1 MMASYGGKKRRA
13 RRRFL
18 KDRRGAAAV
27 EFAIVAPVFLAL
39 MFSTF
44 EVGWFYFANS
54 VTDAATTA
62 AARLVRTGQV
72 QNWTGSDAEKFQRL
86 YDVICNVV
94 GAFGPC
100 NTHLTVEVNTFPSFS
115 ALAADTS
122 AATCANDTPAD
133 IAALAFTP
141 GAELQIA
148 RVRVCLLYTTVNPAI
163 GLKLA
168 EPGTSTRR
176 IVSAAVFRNEPYE
189 KNKK

>member
-1 MMASYGGKKRRA
+1 MLSLRKKPRET

-18 KDRRGAAAV
+18 RSRRGAAAV

-54 VTDAATTA
+54 VTDAATTS

-72 QNWTGSDAEKFQRL
+72 QGWTGSDAEKFERF

-94 GAFGPC
+94 GALGSC
-100 NTHLTVEVNTFPSFS
+100 KTHLTVEVTTFPSFA
-115 ALAADTS
+115 ALAADTTP
-122 AATCANDTPAD
+122 ATCANDLPAD
-133 IAALAFTP
+133 IAALDFTP
-141 GAELQIA
+141 GSELQIA
-148 RVRVCLLYTTVNPAI
+148 RVRVCLLYNTVNPAV
-163 GLKLA
+163 GLRLSD
-168 EPGTSTRR
+168 PGTSTRR
-176 IVSAAVFRNEPYE
+176 IVSSVIFRNEPYE